1 AELEALVAPA
11 VQATWRGPVDAA
23 HRRAWAARRQ
33 DDPLDGAF
41 RVDLLTYLPDDLLVM
56 AGRMSMAH
64 SLRLRGPFC
73 DYRLNEQSFGIAAR
87 VKLPGVTLKGLLRD
101 AFADVLPATVVRR
114 RKQGFMIPL
123 ARWLRT
129 DLRPLMEQ
137 LLSRDVVAARGLF
150 SPAAVHAL

>member
-1 AELEALVAPA
+1 
-11 VQATWRGPVDAA
+11 
-23 HRRAWAARRQ
+23 
-33 DDPLDGAF
+33 
-41 RVDLLTYLPDDLLVM
+41 
-56 AGRMSMAH
+56 
-64 SLRLRGPFC
+64 
-73 DYRLNEQSFGIAAR
+73 AR

-150 SPAAVHAL
+150 SPAAVHALVAAHRRGRTTHADRLWALMMLELWLREYLDGATAWSAGT